1 MAITYPLSLP
11 TNIGMASIEL
21 RTKNTVAV
29 SSSPF
34 TYKQTVHAY
43 DGQMWEADIS
53 LPPMN
58 RDDAESWIAFLMSL
72 KGRYGTFLLYDPA
85 AKVPRGTMRNS
96 DITDVNGS
104 AGDDTISLNATSGK
118 TLKAG
123 DYIQIGTGVNSAL
136 HKVLVDF
143 TATGTDADLEIW
155 PKLRKAHTDET
166 NVSVETAVGLFR
178 LSMNETSWS
187 VNDASFYGISFGA
200 AEVVG

>member
-21 RTKNTVAV
+21 RAKNTVAV
-29 SSSPF
+29 SASPF

-43 DGQMWEADIS
+43 DGQMWEADIT

-58 RDDAESWIAFLMSL
+58 RDDAEAWIAFLMSL
-72 KGRYGTFLLYDPA
+72 KGRYGSFLLYDPSA
-85 AKVPRGTMRNS
+85 RSVRGTATS
-96 DITDVNGS
+96 ATISGS
-104 AGDDTISLNATSGK
+104 AGDDTVSVTMTG

-123 DYIQIGTGVNSAL
+123 DYIQLGSTSDATL
-136 HKVLVDF
+136 HKVL
-143 TATGTDADLEIW
+143 ADQSGNGNLEIW
-155 PKLRKAHTDET
+155 PKLRKDRT
-166 NVSVETAVGLFR
+166 NVSAVLTDASGVFR
-178 LSMNETSWS
+178 LSTNETAWS